1 MFKSFLVSMF
11 AILVFTLGAAG
22 AWFYMQMQ
30 LEAGSEDEVGVTV
43 ADAPSEASPIPRFND
58 ADTPLPAVV
67 RGPQLDPDELYRIET
82 ATVAKRNQLREYE
95 DRIREQKSRIKA
107 ADIDTKAARLE
118 VEGAAKHVTQMLNAA
133 EETLKQVRAELEN
146 LKKEAA
152 EVQKRKD
159 ELQKVEDEV
168 GTDAAA
174 NIKNFAEF
182 MQSMPAT
189 KSAAMIQ
196 NLSDAGNMDF
206 AVQLLRNI
214 EARNASKI
222 LGEIQDASLVSEL
235 AERYRDLPR
244 R

>member
-1 MFKSFLVSMF
+1 MVKSFLVSMF

-30 LEAGSEDEVGVTV
+30 LEAGSDDEGVPV
-43 ADAPSEASPIPRFND
+43 AVAPAEASPIPQFND
-58 ADTPLPAVV
+58 ADAPLPAVV

-82 ATVAKRNQLREYE
+82 ATAAQRNKLREYE

-107 ADIDTKAARLE
+107 ADIDTKAAQRE
-118 VEGAAKHVTQMLNAA
+118 VEGAASHVNKMLHAA
-133 EETLKQVRAELEN
+133 ETTLQEVRTELEN

-152 EVQKRKD
+152 EIQKRKD

-168 GTDAAA
+168 GVDAAA

-182 MQSMPAT
+182 MQSMPAE

-196 NLSDAGNMDF
+196 NMSDSGKMDF

-214 EARNASKI
+214 EGRNASKI
-222 LGEIQDASLVSEL
+222 LAQIEDESLVSEI

>member
-30 LEAGSEDEVGVTV
+30 LEAGSDDEGGVPV
-43 ADAPSEASPIPRFND
+43 AAAPAESNPIPQFND
-58 ADTPLPAVV
+58 ADAPLPAVV

-82 ATVAKRNQLREYE
+82 ATAAKRNQLREYE
-95 DRIREQKSRIKA
+95 ELIREQKSRLKA
-107 ADIDTKAARLE
+107 ADIDTKAAQRE
-118 VEGAAKHVTQMLNAA
+118 VDGAATHVNKMLHAA
-133 EETLKQVRAELEN
+133 EQTLQEVRVELEN

-159 ELQKVEDEV
+159 ELQKVEDDV
-168 GTDAAA
+168 GVDAAA

-182 MQSMPAT
+182 MQSMPVES
-189 KSAAMIQ
+189 SAAMIQ
-196 NLSDAGNMDF
+196 NMSDAGNMDF

-214 EARNASKI
+214 ESRNAAKI
-222 LGEIQDASLVSEL
+222 LGQIKDVSLVSEL